1 MRNEKT
7 EEWGALTK
15 LMECQE
21 DGIIDAETARSL
33 MVSIKERILRKYPP
47 RLASDGSWYANI
59 RFAPGKAGR
68 KTLKKVNR
76 NDLEEAICEFV
87 GKNLKDQVLKDV
99 SRKDYHYK
107 SAFENW
113 ICAQQ
118 YKNENTEERNRREYR
133 RFFERLEEGRE
144 MAEMDIRLITS
155 TQIESLMT
163 AAIKWYNLTTRKAH
177 EDYNMFFKAV
187 YRQAIADSLIKS
199 DGDPCLFVLENRFM
213 QYGRSEKERP
223 DDERII
229 SCDTRKILDDAA
241 QKDHE
246 RKEDYMPPFAYEL
259 SALTGM
265 RCGELA
271 GLVWENVDFDGG
283 AIHIVQSQ
291 KFNEAT
297 REYYIADTKN
307 HKHRLIPITDEIRDV
322 FDRIRIIQEKYGKTE
337 DYVFSNGEAACTN
350 RQISDYLQNK
360 RQQYKIVQP
369 VSIHAARRT
378 LNSRM
383 AAQGVPA
390 STRAALLGHIP
401 RVNENN
407 YTYDMIPMD
416 QKRQMVAN
424 AGKR

>member
-1 MRNEKT
+1 
-7 EEWGALTK
+7 
-15 LMECQE
+15 MELQE
-21 DGIIDAETARSL
+21 DGIIIDDETARTL
-33 MVSIKERILRKYPP
+33 MISIKERILRKYPP
-47 RLASDGSWYANI
+47 SQAGDGSWYINI

-68 KTLKKVNR
+68 KTLRRVNR
-76 NDLEEAICEFV
+76 EDLEEAICEFV
-87 GKNLKDQVLKDV
+87 GKNLKDELVKDS

-118 YKNENTEERNRREYR
+118 YKNKNTEERNRREYR
-133 RFFERLEEGRE
+133 RFFERLEEGQE

-155 TQIESLMT
+155 TQIEGLMT
-163 AAIKWYNLTTRKAH
+163 AAIKKYNLTTRKAY
-177 EDYNMFFKAV
+177 EDYHMFFKSV

-199 DGDPCLFVLENRFM
+199 DGDPCLFVLENRFL
-213 QYGRSEKERP
+213 QFGRSEKERS
-223 DDERII
+223 DDERVI

-241 QKDHE
+241 RKDHE
-246 RKEDYMPPFAYEL
+246 RREDYMPPFAYEL

-271 GLVWENVDFDGG
+271 GLVWKNVDFDGE
-283 AIHIVQSQ
+283 AIHVVQSQ

-297 REYYIADTKN
+297 RQYYIADTKN

-390 STRAALLGHIP
+390 STRASLLGHIP

>member
-1 MRNEKT
+1 MR
-7 EEWGALTK
+7 
-15 LMECQE
+15 
-21 DGIIDAETARSL
+21 
-33 MVSIKERILRKYPP
+33 
-47 RLASDGSWYANI
+47 
-59 RFAPGKAGR
+59 
-68 KTLKKVNR
+68 KVNR

-163 AAIKWYNLTTRKAH
+163 AAIKRYNLTTRKAH

-223 DDERII
+223 DDERVI
-229 SCDTRKILDDAA
+229 SCDTRKILDNAA

-271 GLVWENVDFDGG
+271 GLVWKNVDFDGG

-297 REYYIADTKN
+297 RQYYIADTKN
-307 HKHRLIPITDEIRDV
+307 HKHRQVPITDAIRDV
-322 FDRIRIIQEKYGKTE
+322 LDRIRLIQQRYGKTG
-337 DYVFSNGEAACTN
+337 DYVFSNGKAACTN

-383 AAQGVPA
+383 AVQGVPA
-390 STRAALLGHIP
+390 STRASLLGHIP

-407 YTYDMIPMD
+407 YTYDMLPMD
-416 QKRQMVAN
+416 QKREMVAN